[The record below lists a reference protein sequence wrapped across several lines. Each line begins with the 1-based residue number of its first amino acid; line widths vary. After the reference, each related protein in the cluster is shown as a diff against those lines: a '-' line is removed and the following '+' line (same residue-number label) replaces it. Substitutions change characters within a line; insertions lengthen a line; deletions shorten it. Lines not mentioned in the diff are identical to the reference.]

1 MKRFTL
7 LLTDITILYGWLL
20 VTLLIRY
27 GGSGELGSAI
37 NSHFLPFTV
46 LFLLWLFVFYVASLF
61 EISVLKNG
69 TAFYALYGRTILINA
84 ILGIVFFYLTPFF
97 AIAPRRNLFLF
108 IIIFALLD
116 FGARVLFNKI
126 ILTSTFKRRTI
137 VMGLNNATVQLVKMI
152 GENPQFGYEIEAIFA
167 SKAEPT
173 LAEQINIPV
182 IHEFADLQTIITEK
196 NIETIVISPETYQ
209 LPQMIELFYQL
220 IPLRIRFYNL
230 ADFYEQVSQK
240 VILESIDQAWFLQ
253 NFSESSKRT
262 LEISKRLFDTVIAV
276 AFGLLAL
283 ALSPLIILAIKLD
296 STGPVIFKQTRV
308 GRLGHKFKIIK
319 FRTMIENAEEKS
331 GAVWAGENDTRIT
344 RIGRW
349 LRRTRLDEIPQL
361 WNILKGDMSF
371 VGPRAERPE
380 FHKELK
386 ENIPF
391 YEERYL
397 IKPGLSGWA
406 QIQYRYGASIKDAAE
421 KLQYDLYYIK
431 HRSLMLDLAIIL
443 KTINIVLR
451 QLGR

>member
-7 LLTDITILYGWLL
+7 LLTDITILYGSLL
-20 VTLLIRY
+20 ITLLIRY
-27 GGSGELGSAI
+27 SSNGELGSSI
-37 NSHFLPFTV
+37 NAHFLPFSV

-69 TAFYALYGRTILINA
+69 TTFYALYGRTILVNA

-108 IIIFALLD
+108 AIIFALLD
-116 FGARVLFNKI
+116 FGARILFNKI
-126 ILTSTFKRRTI
+126 ILASTFKRRTI
-137 VMGLNNATVQLVKMI
+137 VVGLNNATVQLVKMI

-167 SKAEPT
+167 SQPDQT
-173 LAEQINIPV
+173 LAKQINVPI
-182 IHEFADLQTIITEK
+182 IYEFSDLQKIIAEK

-253 NFSESSKRT
+253 NFSESNKHA
-262 LEISKRLFDTVIAV
+262 LEISKRLLDIIFSVV
-276 AFGLLAL
+276 FGLLAL
-283 ALSPLIILAIKLD
+283 LLTPLIALAIKLD
-296 STGPVIFKQTRV
+296 SVGPIIFKQTRI
-308 GRLGHKFKIIK
+308 GRLGRKFQIVK
-319 FRTMIENAEEKS
+319 FRTMVVNAEAQS
-331 GAVWAGENDTRIT
+331 GAVWAEENDTRVT
-344 RIGRW
+344 RVGRW

-361 WNILKGDMSF
+361 WNILKGEMSF

-386 ENIPF
+386 QNIPF

-406 QIQYRYGASIKDAAE
+406 QIQYRYGASIKDTAE

-431 HRSLMLDLAIIL
+431 HRSLGLDLAIVL
-443 KTINIVLR
+443 KTMSIVLR
-451 QLGR
+451 QAGR